1 MKRLKPDDLLYI
13 KSIDRLGRDYKEVLE
28 QWRILAKE
36 KKIDVVVMDM
46 QLLDTR
52 RGRIG
57 KLVDYDT

>member
-1 MKRLKPDDLLYI
+1 MYI